1 MNVRKYFSTLAVI
14 LLIGFAAIGG
24 YVFAMWMINGEP
36 PAVIENITG
45 KQLENKTVLVMGTDE
60 GGLRSDVMILGVL
73 NTKLNTVDL
82 FSIPRDTRVKIDG
95 STYKINSALA
105 LGGPEQSVE
114 TVETL
119 LNVTIDNYVLMD
131 FDGFKNIIDIL
142 GGVDFYVPEDMYY
155 RDPEQDLYIDLEE
168 GQQHLDGD
176 KAEQL
181 VRYRQYKMG
190 DEDRVKVQQDF
201 LKALFE
207 QKVNASLVLKAP
219 KLISEISKYI
229 ETDVDLG
236 AIVDY
241 ASLATKL
248 SVENFHAQTLPGSAQ
263 RINGLSY
270 FIVETE
276 EAQALVSEAINRT
289 ELPSPSPLDA
299 EASPSPAE

>member
-82 FSIPRDTRVKIDG
+82 FSIPRDTMVKISG

-114 TVETL
+114 TVENL
-119 LNVTIDNYVLMD
+119 LDVTIDNYVLMD
-131 FDGFKNIIDIL
+131 FDGFKNIVDIL

-248 SVENFHAQTLPGSAQ
+248 SVENFHAQTLPGAAQ

-299 EASPSPAE
+299 EASPSE

>member
-82 FSIPRDTRVKIDG
+82 FSIPRDTMVKISG

-114 TVETL
+114 TVENL
-119 LNVTIDNYVLMD
+119 LDVTIDNYVLMD
-131 FDGFKNIIDIL
+131 FDGFKNIVDIL

-248 SVENFHAQTLPGSAQ
+248 SVENFHAQTLPGAAQ

-289 ELPSPSPLDA
+289 ELPSPVS
-299 EASPSPAE
+299 SRC